1 MVKSNRI
8 SFRGIAPNVVTILAL
23 IAGMTAI
30 RFAIEGRFEHAVL
43 AVVLA
48 GVLDGLDGSIA
59 RLLKSTSKFGAEL
72 DSLSDVISFGVAPAI
87 ILYVWW
93 LNNMDGNGWVVSLA
107 FVVCQAL
114 RLARFNSHLDEDEE
128 PRKLAGYLTG
138 LPAPV
143 AAALALLPMMVF
155 FQWGVE
161 YRLDKLYLEIY
172 VALICLGM
180 VSKIPTFSFKQLVIS
195 KSQMV
200 PLLLF
205 IAVLATSITV
215 YGWLAVIFIGFIY
228 ILSIPY
234 TMWRYQRLLDKS
246 KLGADS

>member
-1 MVKSNRI
+1 MKGSRI

-43 AVVLA
+43 AVIIA
-48 GVLDGLDGSIA
+48 GVFDGLDGSIA

-87 ILYVWW
+87 ILYIWW
-93 LNNMDGNGWVVSLA
+93 LDNLDGNGWVLSLA
-107 FVVCQAL
+107 YVVCQAL
-114 RLARFNSHLDEDEE
+114 RLARFNSNLDAEDE
-128 PRKLAGYLTG
+128 PRKKAGYLTG

-143 AAALALLPMMVF
+143 AAILALLPMMVF
-155 FQWGVE
+155 FEWGVDL
-161 YRLDKLYLEIY
+161 RLDKTYLAIY
-172 VALICLGM
+172 LALVCFGM
-180 VSKIPTFSFKQLVIS
+180 VSRIPTFSFKQLIIL

-205 IAVLATSITV
+205 IGILATSITV
-215 YGWLAVIFIGFIY
+215 YGWLSVIGIGFAY
-228 ILSIPY
+228 IMTIPY
-234 TMWRYQRLLDKS
+234 IVWRYQSMS
-246 KLGADS
+246 KNK